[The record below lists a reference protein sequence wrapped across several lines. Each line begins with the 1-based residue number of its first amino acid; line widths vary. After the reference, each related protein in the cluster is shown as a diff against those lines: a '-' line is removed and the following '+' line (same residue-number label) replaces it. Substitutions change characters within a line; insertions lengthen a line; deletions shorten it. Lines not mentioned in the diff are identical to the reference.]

1 MRNFQNSEVLVFLAL
16 AKMIV
21 FKLSVFDGVRGRVL
35 LVTEAVPGKL
45 YAKPNKYIAEVPLEL
60 KLSAPH

>member
-21 FKLSVFDGVRGRVL
+21 FKLSV
-35 LVTEAVPGKL
+35 PGKKFQAKL

>member
-1 MRNFQNSEVLVFLAL
+1 
-16 AKMIV
+16 MIV
-21 FKLSVFDGVRGRVL
+21 FKLSEFDGVRVL

-60 KLSAPH
+60 KLSAPRTSFHNFQHHFKM